1 VGDAVE
7 LTAAH
12 PQVYSWTDAEWG
24 PASVTGRVIGTARS
38 DYGDPLTA
46 TVLLEGQYDGPVYL
60 CPSAEVTAA
69 PAANILRMSKGSVGR
84 FQAGDEV
91 AVYLP
96 GSEDTDYEEVG
107 ITSIDTSNGSYD
119 QLNLDANLAVVTPA
133 AGLVVTFP
141 VYANANTRQRRYLY
155 VRSDRAWR

>member
-1 VGDAVE
+1 M
-7 LTAAH
+7 
-12 PQVYSWTDAEWG
+12 
-24 PASVTGRVIGTARS
+24 GRVIGTARS
-38 DYGDPLTA
+38 DYDDTLTA
-46 TVLLEGQYDGPVYL
+46 TVLLEGQYGGPVYL

-69 PAANILRMSKGSVGR
+69 PAPDELRMSKGSVGR

-119 QLNLDANLAVVTPA
+119 VLNLDANLAVVTPA
-133 AGLVVTFP
+133 AGLIVTFP